1 MKLHRLVL
9 TNYRGIV
16 HREIEFPDHGVVVV
30 SGANEIGKSSMIEA
44 LDLLLESRDRSTKKE
59 VKQVK
64 PAHAD
69 VGSEVTA
76 EISSGPYRFVYHKR
90 FHKKCETQLTVLEP
104 SREQHSGDEA
114 HDRVQAMLAETVDTG
129 LWHAQR
135 GLKSESTAAG
145 DLAGCDALTRALDV
159 AAGDGAGPSG

>member
-44 LDLLLESRDRSTKKE
+44 LNLLLESRDRATKKE

-76 EISSGPYRFVYHKR
+76 EISSGPHHFIFRQL
-90 FHKKCETQLTVLEP
+90 FHTTCEPQLPVLP
-104 SREQHSGDEA
+104 PPRDQLPGAEA
-114 HDRVQAMLAETVDTG
+114 HDRVRATLAETVDN
-129 LWHAQR
+129 H
-135 GLKSESTAAG
+135 
-145 DLAGCDALTRALDV
+145 
-159 AAGDGAGPSG
+159 